1 VPGAILARVSSPFEI
16 VTGQRAAVRDLSE
29 RGLLR
34 ASGADRVRFLNGM
47 LANDVAKLAPGDAR
61 PSLQLDRKGHVLAE
75 LWVLAEPDAILL
87 DVAPGL
93 EPELRAVL
101 EKHIIADDVAIES
114 QTDAIGQLGIEGPE
128 AREAVRAIGGATP
141 DPGRFERASF
151 AGESLVFVAGGSL
164 GDEGVRVLAPR
175 ALLPRLR
182 EALALPELAP
192 DAAEALRIEAAIPAL
207 GRDVTARNFPQEAR
221 LERAFSLTKGCYV
234 GQEIV
239 ARIASRGAVNRLLVK
254 LRTRELVAPGA
265 EIRVGDTAVGQVT
278 SSAVSA
284 ASGPIAL
291 GYVRAADARAGAAV
305 QIGAVSGEITDD

>member
-1 VPGAILARVSSPFEI
+1 MSPFET
-16 VTGQRAAVRDLSE
+16 VTGVRAGLRDLSD

-34 ASGADRVRFLNGM
+34 ATGSDRVRFLNGM

-75 LWVLAEPDAILL
+75 LWVLAESEAILL

-93 EPELRAVL
+93 ESELRAVL
-101 EKHIIADDVAIES
+101 EKHIIADDVALASES
-114 QTDAIGQLGIEGPE
+114 DAIGQLGIEGPA
-128 AREAVRAIGGATP
+128 ARDAVRAIGGATP
-141 DPGRFERASF
+141 EHGRFERASF
-151 AGESLVFVAGGSL
+151 ASESVMFVAGGSL

-182 EALALPELAP
+182 EALALPELAAP
-192 DAAEALRIEAAIPAL
+192 AVEALRIEAAIPAL

-221 LERAFSLTKGCYV
+221 LERAFSLSKGCYV

-254 LRTRELVAPGA
+254 LRTRDRVEPGA
-265 EIRVGDTAVGQVT
+265 DIRVGDTAVGQIT
-278 SSAVSA
+278 SSALSA

-291 GYVRAADARAGAAV
+291 GYVRVDDARAGVAV
-305 QIGAVSGEITDD
+305 QIGAVPGEIVDDYSRR